1 MLREEFLKTSR
12 AFSNARPIM
21 RMRAEALGEVR
32 RACGRFRSVASTEET
47 LRTFIAEKAAD
58 IDTLGDPLFLGN
70 DTPLNWQRLLAY
82 LHEQK
87 VIAAPRFAM
96 RQYRNDYPKLFQFFE
111 LAPLKDSAVSD
122 GHGTN
127 YSGFGGSFDRE
138 VAMSKAV
145 GEALERYFL
154 CTYKRDAL
162 RVSSYADLARRVN
175 TLDIRQFDLFLDWQK
190 KRFPRLSFDEK
201 SMLRWVRG
209 REFLTGK
216 SIYLPAQMVF
226 WTYDHAPSGQEPEK
240 MLMLQTTS
248 GSAGHFTRDEAALAA
263 LLEAIQR
270 DAFLIYWLN
279 SLSPK
284 IIDIDTVEDQQ
295 IRNFVAEL
303 LRFNLEPIFLNTT
316 SDFAI
321 PMATCVVIDKSDPE
335 NPIFSIGSSAG
346 FTLEDTLMSS
356 GIEAVA
362 VQQFVSLNEQ
372 HVLPEK
378 YQPFTDVKLG
388 RSERLFSWRG
398 KKMAERFKFFISGK
412 KQSSQEFIGNAPEI
426 DTVQKQLAHVVA
438 ECAAK
443 GEGYEIYTYEVKN
456 KILDTLGYH
465 VVRAIVPELVPL
477 YLVESTAPLKARRLH
492 QVPPKIGYTTAK
504 EFNRWPHPFP

>member
-1 MLREEFLKTSR
+1 MLREEFLITSR
-12 AFSNARPIM
+12 AFSSARPVM
-21 RMRAEALGEVR
+21 RTRAEALGELR
-32 RACGRFRSVASTEET
+32 HACGRFRSVASTEET
-47 LRTFIAEKAAD
+47 LRTFIAEKAAA
-58 IDTLGDPLFLGN
+58 IDTLSDPLFPGN
-70 DTPLNWQRLLAY
+70 DVPLNWQRLLAY

-96 RQYRNDYPKLFQFFE
+96 RQYRNDYPRLFFFFE
-111 LAPLKDSAVSD
+111 LSPFKDSTVSD
-122 GHGTN
+122 GHEAT

-145 GEALERYFL
+145 GEALERFFL
-154 CTYKRDAL
+154 CIYKRDVL
-162 RVSSYADLARRVN
+162 RASSYADLAKRTN

-190 KRFPRLSFDEK
+190 KRSPGLGAGEHDV
-201 SMLRWVRG
+201 LRWVRG
-209 REFLTGK
+209 KELHTGK
-216 SIYLPAQMVF
+216 SIYLPAQTVF

-248 GSAGHFTRDEAALAA
+248 GSGGHFTRDEAALAA

-284 IIDIDTVEDQQ
+284 IIDIGTVEDQR

-303 LRFNLEPIFLNTT
+303 QRFNLEPIFLNTT

-321 PMATCVVIDKSDPE
+321 PTATCVVIDRSDPE

-372 HVLPEK
+372 YVLPEK
-378 YQPFTDVKLG
+378 YRPFTNGNLR

-398 KKMAERFKFFISGK
+398 KVMARRFKFFISGET
-412 KQSSQEFIGNAPEI
+412 QSAQEFIGNAPQI
-426 DTVQKQLAHVVA
+426 DTVQKQLAHVTA
-438 ECAAK
+438 ECTAK
-443 GEGYEIYTYEVKN
+443 GKGYEIYTYEVKN

-492 QVPPKIGYTTAK
+492 QVPPKIGYQTAK